1 MKFVPRSY
9 QKLIVDN
16 ILYNKRT
23 AVFAGM
29 GLGKTA
35 STLEA
40 IRQIKAVRPSLTVLI
55 IAPLRVAQST
65 WPDEVRKWDS
75 FKDLRV
81 SVICGSAKA
90 RRDALLAD
98 ADIYTI
104 NYENIPWL
112 VEELKGDWFFDL
124 IVADES
130 TRLKGLRAR
139 QGTQRAKALAKVA
152 FKSEGF
158 VELTGTP
165 APNGLL
171 DLWGQMWFLDK
182 GARLGKSFSA
192 FQKEFFYPI
201 SRGGGATHWVEWKLQ
216 EGSDK
221 RIKRRIEDVSITV
234 NPEDYFDVAKNIFN
248 DIVVELPREVMR
260 QYRKFARELY
270 LELEGGAE
278 VTAANA
284 AVKTG
289 RLLQMASGAVY
300 VEDGEGSDA
309 YTVIHRAKIEAL
321 ASVIE
326 EANGAPVL
334 CAYSYRHE
342 VDRILKAFPYARLL
356 DKSPQ
361 TIRDWNKGKIPLLLA
376 HPVSCGHG
384 LNLQDGG
391 NILVFFSCTWSLE
404 LHDQIVERIGAV
416 RQAQAGHDRPTFVH
430 YLIAKGTLDEAV
442 KERLATKRDILD
454 VLLDKKQVLGVE
466 EDDDDEY

>member
-9 QKLIVDN
+9 QKLIVDH

-75 FKDLRV
+75 FKNLRV

-201 SRGGGATHWVEWKLQ
+201 SRGGGATRWVEWKLL

-270 LELEGGAE
+270 LELEGGE
-278 VTAANA
+278 EITAANA

-309 YTVIHRAKIEAL
+309 YTVVHKAKIEAL

-342 VDRILKAFPYARLL
+342 VDRILKAFPFAQVL

-361 TIRDWNKGKIPLLLA
+361 TIRDWNEGKIPLLLA
-376 HPVSCGHG
+376 HPASCGHG

-442 KERLATKRDILD
+442 KERLATKRDVLD
-454 VLLDKKQVLGVE
+454 VLLDRKQEIVG
-466 EDDDDEY
+466 DDDDD

>member
-75 FKDLRV
+75 FKNLRV

-201 SRGGGATHWVEWKLQ
+201 SRGGGATRWVEWKLQ

-270 LELEGGAE
+270 LELEGGE
-278 VTAANA
+278 EITAANA

-300 VEDGEGSDA
+300 TEDGES
-309 YTVIHRAKIEAL
+309 YNLIHGAKIEAL
-321 ASVIE
+321 KSVIE

-342 VDRILKAFPYARLL
+342 VDRILKAFPFARVL

-361 TIRDWNKGKIPLLLA
+361 TIRDWNEGKIPLLLA
-376 HPVSCGHG
+376 HPASCGHG

-442 KERLATKRDILD
+442 KERLATKRDVLD
-454 VLLDKKQVLGVE
+454 VLLDRKQEIVG
-466 EDDDDEY
+466 DDDDD

>member
-75 FKDLRV
+75 FKHLRV

-201 SRGGGATHWVEWKLQ
+201 SRGGGATRWVEWKLQ

-270 LELEGGAE
+270 LELEGGE
-278 VTAANA
+278 EITAANA

-300 VEDGEGSDA
+300 VEDSEGSDA
-309 YTVIHRAKIEAL
+309 YTVVHRAKIEAL

-342 VDRILKAFPYARLL
+342 VDRILKAFPYARVL

-376 HPVSCGHG
+376 HPASCGHG

-430 YLIAKGTLDEAV
+430 YLIANGTLDEAV

-454 VLLDKKQVLGVE
+454 VLLDKKQAIEGE
-466 EDDDDEY
+466 ADDDEY

>member
-75 FKDLRV
+75 FKNLRV

-201 SRGGGATHWVEWKLQ
+201 SRGGGATRWVEWKLQ

-234 NPEDYFDVAKNIFN
+234 NSEDYFDVAKNIFN

-270 LELEGGAE
+270 LELEGGE
-278 VTAANA
+278 EITASNA

-300 VEDGEGSDA
+300 AEDGEA
-309 YTVIHRAKIEAL
+309 YSVIHGAKIEAL
-321 ASVIE
+321 KSVIE

-342 VDRILKAFPYARLL
+342 VDRIRKAFPQARLL
-356 DKSPQ
+356 DKNPQ
-361 TIRDWNKGKIPLLLA
+361 TIRDWNEGKVPLLLA
-376 HPVSCGHG
+376 HPASCGHG

-442 KERLATKRDILD
+442 KERLATKRDVLD
-454 VLLDKKQVLGVE
+454 VLLDRKQEIVG
-466 EDDDDEY
+466 DDDDD

>member
-75 FKDLRV
+75 FKNLRV

-201 SRGGGATHWVEWKLQ
+201 SRGGGATRWVEWKLQ

-270 LELEGGAE
+270 LELEGGE
-278 VTAANA
+278 EITAANA

-309 YTVIHRAKIEAL
+309 YTVVHKAKIEAL

-342 VDRILKAFPYARLL
+342 VDRILKAFPYARVL

-376 HPVSCGHG
+376 HPASCGHG

-430 YLIAKGTLDEAV
+430 YLVAKGTLDEAV
-442 KERLATKRDILD
+442 KERLSTKRDILD

-466 EDDDDEY
+466 DDDDEY

>member
-75 FKDLRV
+75 FKNLRV

-201 SRGGGATHWVEWKLQ
+201 SRGGGATRWVEWKLQ

-309 YTVIHRAKIEAL
+309 YTVVHKAKIEAL

-342 VDRILKAFPYARLL
+342 VDRILKAFPYARVL

-376 HPVSCGHG
+376 HPASCGHG

-430 YLIAKGTLDEAV
+430 YLVAKGTLDEAV

-454 VLLDKKQVLGVE
+454 VLLNKKQVLGVE
-466 EDDDDEY
+466 DDDDEY

>member
-124 IVADES
+124 IIADES

-201 SRGGGATHWVEWKLQ
+201 SRGGGATRWVEWKPQ

-309 YTVIHRAKIEAL
+309 YTVVHRAKIEAL

-342 VDRILKAFPYARLL
+342 VDRILKAFPYARVL

-376 HPVSCGHG
+376 HPASCGHG

-430 YLIAKGTLDEAV
+430 YLVAKGTLDEAV
-442 KERLATKRDILD
+442 KERLSTKRDILD

-466 EDDDDEY
+466 EDDDEY

>member
-75 FKDLRV
+75 FKNLRV

-171 DLWGQMWFLDK
+171 DLWGQLWFLDK

-192 FQKEFFYPI
+192 FQREFFYPI
-201 SRGGGATHWVEWKLQ
+201 SRGGGATRWVEWKLQ

-309 YTVIHRAKIEAL
+309 YTVVHKAKIEAL

-334 CAYSYRHE
+334 CAYGYRHE
-342 VDRILKAFPYARLL
+342 VDRILKAFPYARVL

-376 HPVSCGHG
+376 HPASCGHG

-442 KERLATKRDILD
+442 KERLSTKRDILD

-466 EDDDDEY
+466 DADDEY

>member
-201 SRGGGATHWVEWKLQ
+201 SRGGGATRWVEWKLQ

-270 LELEGGAE
+270 LELEGGE
-278 VTAANA
+278 EITAANA

-300 VEDGEGSDA
+300 VEDSEGSDA
-309 YTVIHRAKIEAL
+309 YTVVHRAKIEAL

-342 VDRILKAFPYARLL
+342 VDRILKAFPYARVL

-376 HPVSCGHG
+376 HPASCGHG

-430 YLIAKGTLDEAV
+430 YLVAKGTLDEAV
-442 KERLATKRDILD
+442 KERLSTKRDILD
-454 VLLDKKQVLGVE
+454 VLLDKKQAIEGE
-466 EDDDDEY
+466 ADDDEY

>member
-75 FKDLRV
+75 FKNLRV

-112 VEELKGDWFFDL
+112 VDELKGDWFFDL

-192 FQKEFFYPI
+192 FQREFFYPI
-201 SRGGGATHWVEWKLQ
+201 SRGGGATRWVEWKLQ

-248 DIVVELPREVMR
+248 DIVVELSREVMR

-270 LELEGGAE
+270 LELEGGE
-278 VTAANA
+278 EITAANA

-309 YTVIHRAKIEAL
+309 YTVVHKAKIEAL

-342 VDRILKAFPYARLL
+342 VDRILKAFPFARVL

-361 TIRDWNKGKIPLLLA
+361 TIRDWNEGKIPLLLA
-376 HPVSCGHG
+376 HPASCGHG

-442 KERLATKRDILD
+442 KERLATKRDVLD
-454 VLLDKKQVLGVE
+454 VLLDRKQEIVG
-466 EDDDDEY
+466 DDDDD

>member
-40 IRQIKAVRPSLTVLI
+40 IRQIKAVRPSLTALI

-75 FKDLRV
+75 FKNLRV

-270 LELEGGAE
+270 LELEGGE
-278 VTAANA
+278 EITASNA

-300 VEDGEGSDA
+300 AEDGEA
-309 YTVIHRAKIEAL
+309 YSVIHGAKIEAL
-321 ASVIE
+321 KSVIE

-334 CAYSYRHE
+334 CAYSFRHE
-342 VDRILKAFPYARLL
+342 VDRILKAFPFARVL

-361 TIRDWNKGKIPLLLA
+361 TIRDWNEGKIPLLLA
-376 HPVSCGHG
+376 HPASCGHG

-442 KERLATKRDILD
+442 KERLATKRDVLD
-454 VLLDKKQVLGVE
+454 VLLDRKQEIVG
-466 EDDDDEY
+466 DDDDEY

>member
-130 TRLKGLRAR
+130 TRLKGLRSR

-201 SRGGGATHWVEWKLQ
+201 SRGGGATRWVEWKLQ

-248 DIVVELPREVMR
+248 DIVVELPKNVMR

-270 LELEGGAE
+270 LELASGEE
-278 VTAANA
+278 ITAANA
-284 AVKTG
+284 AVKTN

-300 VEDGEGSDA
+300 TENGEG
-309 YTVIHRAKIEAL
+309 YNIIHTAKIEAL
-321 ASVIE
+321 GSVIE

-334 CAYSYRHE
+334 CAYSYKHE
-342 VDRILKAFPYARLL
+342 VARILQAFPKARVL
-356 DKSPQ
+356 DKDPQ
-361 TIRDWNKGKIPLLLA
+361 TIRDWNEGKIPLLLA
-376 HPVSCGHG
+376 HPASCGHG

-430 YLIAKGTLDEAV
+430 YLVAKGTLDEAV
-442 KERLATKRDILD
+442 KERLSTKRDILD

-466 EDDDDEY
+466 DADDEY

>member
-1 MKFVPRSY
+1 
-9 QKLIVDN
+9 
-16 ILYNKRT
+16 
-23 AVFAGM
+23 
-29 GLGKTA
+29 
-35 STLEA
+35 
-40 IRQIKAVRPSLTVLI
+40 
-55 IAPLRVAQST
+55 
-65 WPDEVRKWDS
+65 
-75 FKDLRV
+75 
-81 SVICGSAKA
+81 
-90 RRDALLAD
+90 
-98 ADIYTI
+98 
-104 NYENIPWL
+104 
-112 VEELKGDWFFDL
+112 
-124 IVADES
+124 
-130 TRLKGLRAR
+130 LKGLRAR

-201 SRGGGATHWVEWKLQ
+201 SRGGGATRWVEWKLQ

-270 LELEGGAE
+270 LELEGGE
-278 VTAANA
+278 EITAANA

-300 VEDGEGSDA
+300 VEDSEGSDA
-309 YTVIHRAKIEAL
+309 YTVVHRAKIEAL

-342 VDRILKAFPYARLL
+342 VDRILKAFPYARVL

-376 HPVSCGHG
+376 HPASCGHG

-430 YLIAKGTLDEAV
+430 YLIANGTLDEAV

-454 VLLDKKQVLGVE
+454 VLLDKKQAIEGE
-466 EDDDDEY
+466 ADDDEY

>member
-75 FKDLRV
+75 FKNLRV

-201 SRGGGATHWVEWKLQ
+201 SRGGGATRWVEWKLQ

-234 NPEDYFDVAKNIFN
+234 NPEDYFDVAKNIFT

-270 LELEGGAE
+270 LELEGGE
-278 VTAANA
+278 EITAANA

-309 YTVIHRAKIEAL
+309 YTVVHKAKIEAL

-342 VDRILKAFPYARLL
+342 VDRILKAFPYARVL

-376 HPVSCGHG
+376 HPASCGHG

-442 KERLATKRDILD
+442 KERLSTKRDILD
-454 VLLDKKQVLGVE
+454 VLLDKKHVLGVE
-466 EDDDDEY
+466 EEDDDEY

>member
-75 FKDLRV
+75 FKNLRV
-81 SVICGSAKA
+81 SVICGSVKA

-98 ADIYTI
+98 ADIFTI

-130 TRLKGLRAR
+130 TRLKGLRVR

-270 LELEGGAE
+270 LELEGGE
-278 VTAANA
+278 EITASNA

-300 VEDGEGSDA
+300 AEDGEA
-309 YTVIHRAKIEAL
+309 YSVIHGAKIEAL
-321 ASVIE
+321 KSVIE

-342 VDRILKAFPYARLL
+342 VDRIRKAFPQARLL
-356 DKSPQ
+356 DKNPQ
-361 TIRDWNKGKIPLLLA
+361 TIRDWNEGKVPLLLA
-376 HPVSCGHG
+376 HPASCGHG

-442 KERLATKRDILD
+442 KERLATKRDVLD
-454 VLLDKKQVLGVE
+454 VLLDRKQEIVG
-466 EDDDDEY
+466 DDDDD

>member
-75 FKDLRV
+75 FKNLRV

-112 VEELKGDWFFDL
+112 VDELKGDWFFDL

-192 FQKEFFYPI
+192 FQREFFYPI
-201 SRGGGATHWVEWKLQ
+201 SRGGGATRWVEWKLQ

-248 DIVVELPREVMR
+248 DIAVELPREVMR

-309 YTVIHRAKIEAL
+309 YTVVHKAKIEAL

-342 VDRILKAFPYARLL
+342 VDRILKAFPYARVL

-361 TIRDWNKGKIPLLLA
+361 TIRDWNEGKIPLLLA
-376 HPVSCGHG
+376 HPASCGHG

-430 YLIAKGTLDEAV
+430 YLVAKGTLDEAV
-442 KERLATKRDILD
+442 KERLSTKRDILD

-466 EDDDDEY
+466 DADDEY

>member
-75 FKDLRV
+75 FKNLRV

-284 AVKTG
+284 AVTTG

-300 VEDGEGSDA
+300 VEDGERSDA

-342 VDRILKAFPYARLL
+342 VDRILKAFPYARVL

-376 HPVSCGHG
+376 HPASCGHG

-430 YLIAKGTLDEAV
+430 YLVAKGTLDEAV

-466 EDDDDEY
+466 DDDDEY

>member
-98 ADIYTI
+98 ADIFTI

-270 LELEGGAE
+270 LELEGGE
-278 VTAANA
+278 EITASNA

-300 VEDGEGSDA
+300 AEDGEA
-309 YTVIHRAKIEAL
+309 YSVIHGAKIEAL
-321 ASVIE
+321 KSVIE

-342 VDRILKAFPYARLL
+342 VDRIRKAFPQARLL
-356 DKSPQ
+356 DKNPQ
-361 TIRDWNKGKIPLLLA
+361 TIRDWNEGKVPLLLA
-376 HPVSCGHG
+376 HPASCGHG

-430 YLIAKGTLDEAV
+430 YLIARGTLDEAV

>member
-98 ADIYTI
+98 ADIFTI

-270 LELEGGAE
+270 LELEGGE
-278 VTAANA
+278 EITASNA

-300 VEDGEGSDA
+300 AEDGEA
-309 YTVIHRAKIEAL
+309 YSVIHGAKIEAL
-321 ASVIE
+321 KSVIE

-342 VDRILKAFPYARLL
+342 VDRIRKAFPQARLL
-356 DKSPQ
+356 DKNPQ
-361 TIRDWNKGKIPLLLA
+361 TIRDWNEGKVPLLLA
-376 HPVSCGHG
+376 HPASCGHG

-391 NILVFFSCTWSLE
+391 NI
-404 LHDQIVERIGAV
+404 
-416 RQAQAGHDRPTFVH
+416 
-430 YLIAKGTLDEAV
+430 
-442 KERLATKRDILD
+442 LATKRDILD